1 MGKPFGGKSE
11 EKGSNT
17 KGGAGKY
24 PYATEE
30 EAKSSLVAAKKDL
43 SPEEYAK
50 LLARICKKHP
60 KLDACAKARNAGMN
74 DRIRAGFGRNT
85 TSGKEGK

>member
-1 MGKPFGGKSE
+1 MGKFGGGTNDK

-24 PYATEE
+24 PYGTEE

-50 LLARICKKHP
+50 LLGKICKKYP

-74 DRIRAGFGRNT
+74 EKIRAGFGR
-85 TSGKEGK
+85 SSSEGSK